1 MVFKM
6 IKKFV
11 TAYSLSLVSVLYAV
25 QLDTLIIESSKLN
38 ENQMDLPATIDVL
51 DSKQLSVGHINSFQ
65 NLSSA
70 LPNTNISGLGN
81 RSDAT
86 VTMRGIANYLTTE
99 SSVAVY
105 VDDAPIPFSYGFG
118 AIDFSHIDRV
128 EVFKG
133 AQGTDFGKNAE
144 SGVINLYTKPITD
157 ALMSEA
163 QLDYGSYDSKKFYGR
178 VSGSSGIDKI
188 GFAFSFTD
196 NRTDGYTVN
205 EITHDMLDH
214 RHMSNFNAK
223 LKYDPNSHFTMALNY
238 TKTKIDDGG
247 TAFKIDTKNNPYS
260 ITNEPQN
267 DWVKMDNDLLSLI
280 IKYTQNDISVTSVS
294 SYGRQ
299 SIQKDDYIAILGGLD
314 IGFDTHIE
322 EISQEFRLNG
332 IYKNIDYVLGGFYSD
347 KLRFNAYENQRFTS
361 LPSYNNTNIIDNLD
375 TNIALFAK
383 VRYAINNYVSLTS
396 GLRYQQTKRDF
407 TRDYTAYPSVLS
419 STESWNHWLPTFSL
433 SYDKEGDTI
442 YLTYSKGYRAGGYNY
457 RSPGTTLVPYKPE
470 ITESLELG
478 YKKAVDSAWN
488 MSNALFYN
496 RIHDV
501 RTLTLNDYLATT
513 TLNADR
519 AHSYGF
525 ESSLKYSSE
534 RMDLY
539 GSVGITKTEFD
550 RFVSG
555 SVDYAGKHLLD
566 VPDMTLSVGGKY
578 QLDPYWYT
586 TASLAYMGKRYYD
599 IANTAQEN
607 GYTTVNTAIGYR
619 TKKWKAEVYANNL
632 FDSEY
637 SDFMMHT
644 PSHNYYHFGTPRII
658 GFSLGMMFE

>member
-1 MVFKM
+1 MVYKM

-11 TAYSLSLVSVLYAV
+11 TTYSLTLASVLYAV
-25 QLDTLIIESSKLN
+25 QLETLVIESSKLN
-38 ENQMDLPATIDVL
+38 ENQIDIPATVNTL
-51 DSKQLSVGHINSFQ
+51 DHGQLSVAQINSFQ
-65 NLSSA
+65 NLSSI

-86 VTMRGIANYLTTE
+86 VTMRGIANYVTSE

-105 VDDAPIPFSYGFG
+105 IDDAPIPFSYGFG
-118 AIDFSHIDRV
+118 AIDFSNIGRV

-144 SGVINLYTKPITD
+144 SGVINFYTKPITD
-157 ALMSEA
+157 TSMSEVQA
-163 QLDYGSYDSKKFYGR
+163 DYGSYNSKKFYGR
-178 VSGSSGIDKI
+178 VSGPIGIDKV
-188 GFAFSFTD
+188 GFAFSVTD
-196 NRTDGYTVN
+196 NRSDGYTTN
-205 EITHDMLDH
+205 ETTHKMLDY
-214 RHMSNFNAK
+214 RHLSNFNAK
-223 LKYDPNSHFTMALNY
+223 LKYDPTSHLALALNY
-238 TKTKIDDGG
+238 TKTKLDDGG
-247 TAFKIDTKNNPYS
+247 TAFKIDTKNDPYS

-280 IKYTQNDISVTSVS
+280 IKYTQNDTSVTSVS

-322 EISQEFRLNG
+322 EISQELRFNG

-347 KLRFNAYENQRFTS
+347 KLRFNAYENQKFTL

-375 TNIALFAK
+375 TNIAFFGK
-383 VRYAINNYVSLTS
+383 VRYAINNYFSLTS
-396 GLRYQQTKRDF
+396 GFRYQQTKRNF
-407 TRDYTAYPSVLS
+407 TRDYTTYPSVLS

-433 SYDKEGDTI
+433 SYDKQGDNI

-457 RSPGTTLVPYKPE
+457 RSPGTALVPYKPE

-478 YKKAVDSAWN
+478 YKKAVGSTWSI
-488 MSNALFYN
+488 SNALFYN

-501 RTLTLNDYLATT
+501 RTLTFNDYLATT

-525 ESSLKYSSE
+525 ESSLKYLSE

-539 GSVGITKTEFD
+539 GSVGVTKTQFD
-550 RFVSG
+550 RFISG
-555 SVDYAGKHLLD
+555 SVDYRGNHLLD
-566 VPDMTLSVGGKY
+566 VPDITLSVGGKY
-578 QLDPYWYT
+578 QVDPYWYT
-586 TASLAYMGKRYYD
+586 TASLSYMGKRYYD
-599 IANTAQEN
+599 IANSTQEN

-619 TKKWKAEVYANNL
+619 TKKWKAEVYTNNL
-632 FDSEY
+632 FDSKH
-637 SDFMMHT
+637 SDFMIHT
-644 PSHNYYHFGTPRII
+644 PSHDYYHFGIPRMI
-658 GFSLGMMFE
+658 GFSIGMMFE